1 MRNARARRGN
11 FAECTLNYFKNIKA
25 AWTLKYFD
33 KITTAQ
39 ARHKDDDA
47 SAEGAFDFNDLGP
60 GGFFSALGR
69 WFWLWTLRVV
79 FAFFRVCWP
88 IPKFG
93 RLFIVTR
100 DKDVR
105 DVLCKPLSFGVPY
118 GPEMRELGGG
128 ESIFVLGLEGDAQ
141 KKQHELIRGLIH
153 DDDKKWLIQR
163 SREIADTLLEA
174 SEGRIDVMKDLITRV
189 ASETCLEYFGLS
201 VDDPDAF
208 AEWAMAIS
216 ALLFADPFG
225 KPETRRLGVAGAARV
240 RSVIDAALI
249 RAKAN
254 RLSGNPPQPVKGLGT
269 TILDRLVDTR
279 TPDDEIHAIMVGMIT
294 GFIPTTTLAAG
305 NIVEELLRT
314 RDGLKKAIEAA
325 KGARDDEAARK
336 RLESLLFEAARLNPA
351 LNPGQWRHACQEDTV
366 GTGWR
371 ARPIPKGSV
380 LMVATASA
388 MRDCDPPSYE
398 LVFGTGV
405 HACLGRALA
414 MAQITEIFAALFARE
429 EVRVSRRKK
438 GSIFRASIFRVGVF
452 PRRLD
457 MLFKPLSGRRAQDM
471 VTVLAPLAAD
481 ADVKAWRKKVVELG
495 DPVTEHGDPDKPP
508 LSELQTALMETGVIH
523 FASLNV
529 IDLGE
534 PDAPAPYLLLELNG
548 DGDEES
554 LIEAVARR
562 AEATLLPL
570 FGSAAM
576 GDRIPGSVREG
587 KSLGKLLRASA
598 LDLRA
603 RPWGTT
609 GLRFYGLPGQSAA
622 SIDRQTDLVNFCRE
636 AIDLF
641 VESHAGAGSRAG
653 IVLQFVRRLI
663 RGDTELEAMG
673 RHNSRIKELLDRGLE
688 FRKDLMIPS
697 RQEPETITWQ
707 EPPSRINAMLSS
719 PTLYPV
725 YWSLAV
731 TAIIVSILCFY
742 WFGFSLSFAWADLV
756 MTVGRCLIALVS
768 GCIGTAALLGVIV
781 AAFAARLKLAD
792 KRDRPEDF
800 EPDLTKVRE
809 ITKRENSSGF
819 AQNHFLSVSPL
830 KPGCFRKFTL
840 GIALWG
846 IEVLVTQAFRPGFI
860 LNMGTIHFARWFR
873 PPGSERLVF
882 LSNYDGSWES
892 YLEDFITKAHYGQ
905 SAAWSNAIGFPRT
918 QWLIYGGAEDGDR
931 FKRWVRRQQQ
941 ATQFWF
947 NRFPHLTAE
956 QMRNN
961 AVICWELAQAS
972 TDSQARA
979 WLSYFG
985 SMPKTDTQLETEETQ
1000 AIVFRGFKR
1009 LPFMKFVGIHLP
1021 DDHKACADWLD
1032 SLGSRFVNDPLTRIP
1047 VLDPLTGTPV
1057 PNPLAVTFGDR
1068 PLSGDEE
1075 QAASCIAFTASG
1087 LSRLGLPKADLDGTV
1102 ATFPTVFNLGMSSRQ
1117 QILGDCGKSAPSEW
1131 RWSDADE
1138 KKAIHAVLLLYA
1150 ETKGECDALL
1160 EKHYAT
1166 LQKADCSVCELDT
1179 QPAPDG
1185 IDYEHFGFR
1194 DGISQPVIRGT
1205 QRFARGVQ
1213 PRDIVEPGE
1222 ILLGYKSN
1230 QGYYPPTPVVPREFD
1245 TKNRLGSVP
1254 VSAKSR
1260 FSAFQDLRPQ
1270 VRDFGR
1276 NGSFLAIR
1284 QFEQHVDAFHD
1295 YGKLCAEKL
1304 DKTGLTDFVGGK
1316 ISRDWVE
1323 AKMMG
1328 RWHDGTPLIDRPVA
1342 KTEEARVGEAEDDEQ
1357 NNDIDYGVDDPQGL
1371 FCPFGAHIR
1380 RVNPRGSLVPG
1391 DDSELAIT
1399 NRHRILRRG
1408 RSYQRGD
1415 EKGLLFIGL
1424 CADLERQFE
1433 FIQQSWLSAP
1443 GFAGLTNEPDPI
1455 MSVKPT
1461 GSCTRFTIPT
1471 SAGSLSLQGGE
1482 NFVTVHGG
1490 GYFFLPSRS
1499 ALMFLHEL
1507 NQRRA
1512 NKEASMV

>member
-1 MRNARARRGN
+1 MAGWPLR
-11 FAECTLNYFKNIKA
+11 YFKKIKA

-33 KITTAQ
+33 KITAAK
-39 ARHKDDDA
+39 ARHKDDDT

-60 GGFFSALGR
+60 DR
-69 WFWLWTLRVV
+69 FWSPLARRVWLRVARV
-79 FAFFRVCWP
+79 AFAFFRVCWP
-88 IPKFG
+88 TPKFG
-93 RLFIVTR
+93 RLVIVTR

-105 DVLCKPLSFGVPY
+105 DVLCKPLSFIVPY
-118 GPEMRELGGG
+118 GPEMEELGGG
-128 ESIFVLGLEGDAQ
+128 KSIFVLGLEGDEQ
-141 KKQHELIRGLIH
+141 KKQHELIRGLIRPG
-153 DDDKKWLIQR
+153 DAEWLIQR
-163 SREIADTLLEA
+163 SREIADTLLDA

-189 ASETCLEYFGLS
+189 ASETCVEYFGLS

-240 RSVIDAALI
+240 RSVIDAARARL
-249 RAKAN
+249 RAK
-254 RLSGNPPQPVKGLGT
+254 QPVAKPEGLDT
-269 TILDRLVDTR
+269 TILERLVATG
-279 TPDDEIHAIMVGMIT
+279 TSDEEIRAIMVGMIT

-314 RDGLKKAIEAA
+314 GDGLGKAIEAA
-325 KGARDDEAARK
+325 KGAREDEAARK

-351 LNPGQWRHACQEDTV
+351 LNPGQWRHACRQDTAGV
-366 GTGWR
+366 GWG
-371 ARPIPKGSV
+371 ARVVPKGSV

-388 MRDCDPPSYE
+388 MRDRGPPNYE
-398 LVFGTGV
+398 LVFGSGV
-405 HACLGRALA
+405 HACLGQALA

-429 EVRVSRRKK
+429 QVRVSRRKE

-457 MLFKPLSGRRAQDM
+457 MEFNPVSGRRTQGM
-471 VTVLAPLAAD
+471 VTVLAPLGVD
-481 ADVKAWRKKVVELG
+481 ADLKDWREKITALG
-495 DPVTEHGDPDKPP
+495 NPGTATDPDLK
-508 LSELQTALMETGVIH
+508 ALLMKTGVIH
-523 FASLNV
+523 FASLNAV
-529 IDLGE
+529 DLGE
-534 PDAPAPYLLLELNG
+534 ADAPDPHLLLELNG
-548 DGDEES
+548 DGDADS
-554 LIEAVARR
+554 LIEAVHQHAS
-562 AEATLLPL
+562 AALLPL
-570 FGSAAM
+570 FTAAAA
-576 GDRIPGSVREG
+576 GNKTLDLGRQGQ
-587 KSLGKLLRASA
+587 SLGALLRDSA
-598 LDLRA
+598 RELQA

-609 GLRFYGLPGQSAA
+609 GLCFYGLPGQSAA
-622 SIDRQTDLVNFCRE
+622 SIERQADLVNFCRE
-636 AIDLF
+636 AIDVF
-641 VESHAGAGSRAG
+641 VSSHADSGSRAAV
-653 IVLQFVRRLI
+653 VLQFVRRLI
-663 RGDTELEAMG
+663 RGEYKAGGPAMQD
-673 RHNSRIKELLDRGLE
+673 LMDRGAK

-697 RQEPETITWQ
+697 RQEPETIAWQ
-707 EPPSRINAMLSS
+707 EPASRISAILSS
-719 PTLYPV
+719 PTLYPI
-725 YWSLAV
+725 YGWLAL
-731 TAIIVSILCFY
+731 TALIVSVLCFY
-742 WFGFSLSFAWADLV
+742 WFGFSLSFAWGHLV
-756 MTVGRCLIALVS
+756 TTVGRCLIALVA
-768 GCIGTAALLGVIV
+768 GCIGTVSLVGVVV
-781 AAFAARLKLAD
+781 AGFAGRLYLAD

-800 EPDLTKVRE
+800 EPDLAKVRE

-819 AQNHFLSVSPL
+819 AQNHFLSVSQL
-830 KPGCFRKFTL
+830 KPGAFRKFTL

-846 IEVLVTQAFRPGFI
+846 IELLVTRGFRPGFI

-873 PPGSERLVF
+873 PPGSDRLVF

-892 YLEDFITKAHYGQ
+892 YLEDFVTKAHYGQ

-918 QWLIYGGAEDGDR
+918 QWLVQGGAEDGDR

-941 ATQFWF
+941 PTQFWF
-947 NRFPHLTAE
+947 NRFPRLTAE

-961 AVICWELAQAS
+961 AVTCWELARAS

-985 SMPKTDTQLETEETQ
+985 SMPKTDAQLETEEAQ

-1021 DDHKACADWLD
+1021 DDLEACADWLD
-1032 SLGSRFVNDPLTRIP
+1032 SLVSRSVYDPPT
-1047 VLDPLTGTPV
+1047 DSFV
-1057 PNPLAVTFGDR
+1057 PNPLAITFGDR

-1075 QAASCIAFTASG
+1075 QSASCVAFTAAG
-1087 LSRLGLPKADLDGTV
+1087 LSHLGLPKADQGNSV

-1117 QILGDCGKSAPSEW
+1117 QALGDCGKSAPSEW

-1138 KKAIHAVLLLYA
+1138 RKAIHAVLLLYG
-1150 ETKGECDALL
+1150 ETKDQCDALL

-1194 DGISQPVIRGT
+1194 DGISQPVMRGT

-1213 PRDIVEPGE
+1213 LRDIVEPGE

-1230 QGYYPPTPVVPREFD
+1230 QGYYPPTPVVPRESD

-1284 QFEQHVDAFHD
+1284 QFEQHVDAFD
-1295 YGKLCAEKL
+1295 EYSERCAEHL
-1304 DKTGLTDFVGGK
+1304 RVEVTGLQGLVGGAITRK
-1316 ISRDWVE
+1316 WVQ

-1342 KTEEARVGEAEDDEQ
+1342 KTEEAEGSRVCKADHDEP

-1380 RVNPRGSLVPG
+1380 RVNPRGSLAPG
-1391 DDSELAIT
+1391 DDSELTIT

-1408 RSYQRGD
+1408 RSYQRGN

-1433 FIQQSWLSAP
+1433 FIQQSWLGAP
-1443 GFAGLTNEPDPI
+1443 GFAGLTSEPDPI
-1455 MSVKPT
+1455 VSVKPT
-1461 GSCTRFTIPT
+1461 DSSTRFTIPT
-1471 SAGSLSLQGGE
+1471 SAGALALPGGD

-1499 ALMFLHEL
+1499 ALLFLSEL
-1507 NQRRA
+1507 TLRRSE
-1512 NKEASMV
+1512 NRPPPL